1 MGKAGAKA
9 MTQGALAQALSES
22 TELKKSV
29 CAQAVKSLAEI
40 GTQQVK
46 SAGKFVI
53 PGLCTQD
60 ALEASDKS
68 WKERSLWQGRHGEG
82 QASQDRGESI
92 PCVGIEE
99 GILSCHPMISST
111 LPVEKT
117 RGATIRHG

>member
-1 MGKAGAKA
+1 MGRRSCSSALGEHR
-9 MTQGALAQALSES
+9 TQKVG
-22 TELKKSV
+22 V
-29 CAQAVKSLAEI
+29 CAGSEEL
-40 GTQQVK
+40 GRNWHP
-46 SAGKFVI
+46 AGEERGKVCD
-53 PGLCTQD
+53 PRPVHNQD
-60 ALEASDKS
+60 ALEASDNS

-99 GILSCHPMISST
+99 GILSFHPMISST